1 MEGGNPV
8 RLSKGV
14 NTENKELRSKDQD
27 PLLKEVKMGNA
38 RIFVLAGV
46 ILAISSCSTE
56 SLKRTGYET
65 LQNIQETQCQKY
77 LSADCSERESYD
89 TYRRRMEDNEAG

>member
-1 MEGGNPV
+1 MEGDNPV
-8 RLSKGV
+8 RLSKDV
-14 NTENKELRSKDQD
+14 NTDSKELRSKNQA
-27 PLLKEVKMGNA
+27 PHLKEVEVGKS
-38 RIFVLAGV
+38 RILVLAAA